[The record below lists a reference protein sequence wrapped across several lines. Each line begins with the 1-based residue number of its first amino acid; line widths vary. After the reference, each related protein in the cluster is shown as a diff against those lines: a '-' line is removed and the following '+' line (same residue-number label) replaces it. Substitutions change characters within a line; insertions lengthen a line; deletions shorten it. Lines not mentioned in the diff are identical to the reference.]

1 LRRRIAEHPPPGALS
16 GASELSLRQSSL
28 GYRPPFQAIE
38 FYYHRNGRFLFR
50 RDGRCLGDLLVRL
63 GAKITVNHHEK
74 VDGAFLHL
82 KTQPKKI
89 AVKFE
94 IFGQGL
100 AYGGTMRLVEG

>member
-1 LRRRIAEHPPPGALS
+1 
-16 GASELSLRQSSL
+16 
-28 GYRPPFQAIE
+28 
-38 FYYHRNGRFLFR
+38 
-50 RDGRCLGDLLVRL
+50 LLVRL
-63 GAKITVNHHEK
+63 DAKITVNHHEK

-94 IFGQGL
+94 IFGQDL